1 MLAEDFVTAAE
12 SLGFYVA
19 ATSDKLTLTAGF
31 TPGDRAALD
40 AMALDA
46 ELLLAE
52 LPAGSTW
59 GNHDLAR
66 GVFRINRYGVPA
78 TFLAAIA
85 RYQRLQ
91 G

>member
-12 SLGFYVA
+12 SLGFGVA
-19 ATSDKLTLTAGF
+19 VASDKLTLIACF
-31 TPGDRAALD
+31 TPGDESAFND
-40 AMALDA
+40 MALDA
-46 ELLLAE
+46 ELLLAD

-59 GNHDLAR
+59 GKHDFDR